1 MAFRRL
7 HTIVAVL
14 GMALAGGAAWWW
26 QSRPAAALASTAAA
40 AQMASPTA
48 AAPVRASGPGL
59 GPAGGP
65 GAPVPVEV
73 AKVVAITLTDDV
85 QAVGAMRSRQ
95 GVMLKPE
102 VSGRIA
108 VLGFAD
114 GGRVRR
120 GQLLVQLDDNL
131 QQAQLQQA
139 QAQASIARTN
149 LQRSRELLAQGFVSQ
164 SAVDQN
170 ISALQVADAQVA
182 LAQAQLARMKVLA
195 PFDGVAGIRLVS
207 VGDYLKDGAD
217 IVDVQDLSAM
227 VVDFRLPERYLG
239 RIRVGLTVAV
249 VVDAIAG
256 ETFQGRVEALDA
268 QVDANGRS
276 LLVRA
281 RVDNPKGQLRPGMFA
296 RSRVVFNV
304 RQGAIVVPEEALV
317 PLGAKQY
324 VYKVVAGDKGAS
336 VAHRV
341 EATLGLRLLGKV
353 EVAGVQPGDLV
364 VTAGQSRLRGE
375 RTPVRVLGAA
385 SAANSASAA
394 GAASAP

>member
-1 MAFRRL
+1 
-7 HTIVAVL
+7 
-14 GMALAGGAAWWW
+14 
-26 QSRPAAALASTAAA
+26 
-40 AQMASPTA
+40 
-48 AAPVRASGPGL
+48 
-59 GPAGGP
+59 
-65 GAPVPVEV
+65 
-73 AKVVAITLTDDV
+73 
-85 QAVGAMRSRQ
+85 
-95 GVMLKPE
+95 
-102 VSGRIA
+102 
-108 VLGFAD
+108 
-114 GGRVRR
+114 
-120 GQLLVQLDDNL
+120 
-131 QQAQLQQA
+131 
-139 QAQASIARTN
+139 
-149 LQRSRELLAQGFVSQ
+149 
-164 SAVDQN
+164 
-170 ISALQVADAQVA
+170 
-182 LAQAQLARMKVLA
+182 
-195 PFDGVAGIRLVS
+195 
-207 VGDYLKDGAD
+207 
-217 IVDVQDLSAM
+217 M